1 MHHALVDQVQE
12 FAGVLRNLLDGQPVN
27 DDARWP
33 SPHHRIFPGANG
45 RREDAWASAGHAAR
59 VRGGRAAD
67 RWDDQA
73 TWSSLIQPS
82 ASGAVPMPI
91 SPQLGEDPKDVLAG
105 EVEWEAW
112 KVFVF
117 VLALLAVKRPALLSP
132 TYTQIQ
138 LPFLDLWRRTPNR
151 IAMTCVPSMPT
162 A

>member
-1 MHHALVDQVQE
+1 
-12 FAGVLRNLLDGQPVN
+12 
-27 DDARWP
+27 
-33 SPHHRIFPGANG
+33 
-45 RREDAWASAGHAAR
+45 
-59 VRGGRAAD
+59 
-67 RWDDQA
+67 
-73 TWSSLIQPS
+73 
-82 ASGAVPMPI
+82 MPI